1 MVLFSY
7 YSCLMPKY
15 DTIFRA
21 STCPAAQNVY
31 DSLYRRL
38 GSWFGIKTAPQN
50 LKKRYDINNNYNI
63 YLNHLIDY
71 EIKSTFMTTIIIWVF
86 LYRMFKNIW

>member
-1 MVLFSY
+1 MLALLLIMIIAILLIIYIKILMVLFSY

-38 GSWFGIKTAPQN
+38 GS
-50 LKKRYDINNNYNI
+50 
-63 YLNHLIDY
+63 
-71 EIKSTFMTTIIIWVF
+71 
-86 LYRMFKNIW
+86 